1 MGVYLGSMA
10 MGVVLK
16 QNSMVA
22 FTTLPHIEYAVWNIL
37 QSLIQYNNT
46 LLSIMGKY
54 ILNVCLSQ
62 C

>member
-1 MGVYLGSMA
+1 